1 MKIDPLIEDILCKAL
16 EGRELSKEDA
26 IRLMNV
32 DVNSLEAYVLMAIA
46 NSATRKL
53 FNGFGEVHAQIGI
66 NYAPCSKK
74 CKFCAFSVADKS
86 VELSIDEV

>member
-32 DVNSLEAYVLMAIA
+32 DVNSVEAYVLMAIA

-53 FNGFGEVHAQIGI
+53 FNSLG
-66 NYAPCSKK
+66 
-74 CKFCAFSVADKS
+74 KFTPR
-86 VELSIDEV
+86 